1 MDEVMRKHLSER
13 MREALAR
20 GDMEEL
26 QRAQVDA
33 MCAQMECQEHMAWR
47 VKKIEGYIDRREAK
61 AEGAKWAAKALFA
74 LSSAGGGAVALK
86 VIQALLS

>member
-33 MCAQMECQEHMAWR
+33 MCAQMECQEHMAGR

-61 AEGAKWAAKALFA
+61 AEGAGLMLKLIGALGC
-74 LSSAGGGAVALK
+74 AGGGAAVMRVA
-86 VIQALLS
+86 QALL